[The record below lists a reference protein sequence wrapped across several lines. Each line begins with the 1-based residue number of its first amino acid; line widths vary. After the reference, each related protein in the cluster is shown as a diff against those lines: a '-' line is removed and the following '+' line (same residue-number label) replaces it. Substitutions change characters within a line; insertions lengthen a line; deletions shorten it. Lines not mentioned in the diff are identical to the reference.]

1 MKRYR
6 HQHSNGSIYTNAI
19 IDSPRAMAISIDCCM
34 SVLRQRNVRLDEDFT
49 NFIFEIVPAAAVEQL
64 AKELKVAG
72 FGQLLESDDEAHLRR
87 RLTRGEPVN
96 EKSARRSS
104 RKPFNPREFAERL
117 WRALRDHERDVM
129 MIVLGWLKRQKDE
142 FGHRQPGQ
150 RDELSKRV
158 NKLARMF
165 RLSPC
170 ASDLFFS
177 LYLLTRQRLHAA
189 ISFNSNF
196 SGLLERVN
204 FLIETNRWPA
214 MEVRQE
220 LMTSSALLRYKLLDH
235 DLDLSFHTV
244 AFLEG
249 LSQKPL
255 ISEFFG
261 EVTGKPLP
269 LEAHAD
275 FAADV
280 GHLKKLLIGR
290 RPDDSLNL
298 LFYGTPGTGK
308 TELARSLGHALGFK
322 TYEIKGMDADCQ
334 RKQEQFRLSAIYACL
349 YTADLEKGLII
360 VDEADDILNCSGDDF
375 FPSSLGA
382 GSGMNSG
389 DKGSLNYILDH
400 SGTSIIWI
408 TNSHRRIEEST
419 RRRFDYS
426 VEFTRFTKA
435 QRLRV
440 WQTSLI
446 KHRLGGLT
454 DADIE
459 KLANEHAINAG
470 GIELAVRNAIR
481 TLRADGVRNLRQA
494 RREDILA
501 AMRPTIQAHMRI
513 TGVAAASEAARPATA
528 KYSLEGLNIQSDQ
541 PLSENVEIL
550 RAFSNHL
557 AHASTDHSANDVADE
572 VRNMN
577 VLLYGPPG
585 TGKTEFAKYLS
596 RELGRPLHVRLASD
610 LLDKYVGESEK
621 QIRAAFQEA
630 ERERAV
636 LLLDEADSLLH
647 SRGKAQR
654 SWEVSSV
661 NEILANME
669 SFRGILVCTTNF
681 KENLDPA
688 SLRRFN
694 LKIAFDYLTAEG
706 SLSFYR
712 RMLASM
718 VNAPLDAS
726 ASRRIAELGRLTPG
740 DFKVVRQKYGFMPK
754 DTITHARL
762 LDALACEAASRNTVA
777 SRPRMGF
784 IQESPAN
791 CLVSPD

>member
-1 MKRYR
+1 MKRYNR
-6 HQHSNGSIYTNAI
+6 HPNGSVYTASI
-19 IDSPRAMAISIDCCM
+19 VDSPRAMSISIDCCM
-34 SVLRQRNVRLDEDFT
+34 AVLCLRNIRLDEDFT
-49 NFIFEIVPAAAVEQL
+49 NFLFEIVPAAAVERL
-64 AKELKVAG
+64 AKKLNAAG
-72 FGQLLESDDEAHLRR
+72 FEQLLESDDEARLRR
-87 RLTRGEPVN
+87 RQGHGGRTN
-96 EKSARRSS
+96 EKPARRSAG
-104 RKPFNPREFAERL
+104 KPLNTREFADRL
-117 WRALRDHERDVM
+117 WRAFRDQEREVIEIGLD
-129 MIVLGWLKRQKDE
+129 WLKELKNE
-142 FGHRQPGQ
+142 LGHRQPGQ
-150 RDELSKRV
+150 RDDLSRRV
-158 NKLARMF
+158 NKLAKMF

-170 ASDLFFS
+170 ANDLFFT
-177 LYLLTRQRLHAA
+177 LYLLNRQRLHAA
-189 ISFNSNF
+189 VNFQSNF
-196 SGLLERVN
+196 PGMLERVN
-204 FLIETNRWPA
+204 FLIATNRWPA
-214 MEVRQE
+214 MEVRRE
-220 LMTSSALLRYKLLDH
+220 LMTSSALLRYELLDC
-235 DLDLSFHTV
+235 DLDLSYHTV
-244 AFLEG
+244 TFLEG

-255 ISEFFG
+255 VSQFFG
-261 EVTGKPLP
+261 EITGKPLP

-280 GHLKKLLIGR
+280 GHLKKLLTGR
-290 RPDDSLNL
+290 RPNESLNI

-308 TELARSLGHALGFK
+308 TELARSLGHALEFK
-322 TYEIKGMDADCQ
+322 TYEIRGMDASSQ
-334 RKQEQFRLSAIYACL
+334 RKEEQFRLSAIYACL
-349 YTADLEKGLII
+349 CTTDLEKGLII
-360 VDEADDILNCSGDDF
+360 VDEADDILNCGSNDF
-375 FPSSLGA
+375 FSSA
-382 GSGMNSG
+382 FGSGTGKNSG
-389 DKGSLNYILDH
+389 DKGSLNNILDH
-400 SGTSIIWI
+400 SGTAIIWI
-408 TNSHRRIEEST
+408 TNSHRGIEAST

-435 QRLRV
+435 QRLRA
-440 WQTSLI
+440 WQTSLA
-446 KHRLGGLT
+446 KHRLGDLT
-454 DADIE
+454 KADIE

-481 TLRADGVRNLRQA
+481 TLRADGVRTLRQA
-494 RREDILA
+494 HREDILA

-513 TGVAAASEAARPATA
+513 TGVAAASEAACPATA

-541 PLSENVEIL
+541 PLTENVEIL

-557 AHASTDHSANDVADE
+557 ARPSDAHHSVNDVADE

-596 RELGRPLHVRLASD
+596 RELSRPLHVRLASD

-647 SRGKAQR
+647 SRGKAQH

-661 NEILANME
+661 NEILSNME

-694 LKIAFDYLTAEG
+694 LKIAFDYLTTEG
-706 SLSFYR
+706 NLNFYR

-726 ASRRIAELGRLTPG
+726 TARRIAELGRLTPG

-762 LDALACEAASRNTVA
+762 LDALATEAASRQTA
-777 SRPRMGF
+777 APRPRMGF
-784 IQESPAN
+784 LQEN
-791 CLVSPD
+791 HGHCLVDPD